1 MSLEFNLVKAIICAG
16 YFGYLSIQVSKSSDK
31 ILIFFIFLTACR
43 LSRRQ
48 SIQI

>member
-31 ILIFFIFLTACR
+31 ILIFFYLFNSLLCT
-43 LSRRQ
+43 RQ